1 MSSGEASACGSG
13 FAASA
18 GVDCWA
24 NEVVD
29 SAGEMTAREAIITNG
44 IRIPASVFTATYGTN
59 GKGGKERSIPAAHA
73 IVIA

>member
-1 MSSGEASACGSG
+1 
-13 FAASA
+13 
-18 GVDCWA
+18 
-24 NEVVD
+24 VVD